1 MLFLLVLGGAGGAAA
16 YYFSRKNKKKQQQPL
31 ATFTEARIAEE
42 NAINRKLLLS
52 GLTASLAL
60 FPSPIALFA
69 TIPLGVYLSLEFFQ
83 AGYQEIRQKRI
94 GVGVIDTL
102 TCGVLLIIG
111 QIFALVFFLVVLFF
125 SQKFLL
131 KTKDNSE
138 KNLFHIFAE
147 RPDMVWIVRDQVEL
161 EVPFETIEIGDIVIV
176 NAGEVIPVDGA
187 IVQGQA
193 RIDQHML
200 TGESVAVEK
209 IVGETVLTSTIVLSG
224 RILIEVEK
232 TGSETV
238 AAKIGEIL
246 HNTADFKSSLE
257 TRGEKIANQS
267 ALPTLALSGVTYMLL
282 GPIKAVSVLMAYF
295 GYNMR
300 ISAPLSVLQFLQ
312 RASDHGV
319 LVKDGRALETLVKVD
334 AVVFDKTGT
343 LTENTL
349 QMSQIHCFSG
359 YHEDEILRIAA
370 TAEQRQSHPIA
381 KAILAAANAKD
392 IQFTASEHIRYEIGL
407 GLKMDFENQLFEIGS
422 QKFMQAEAIPIP
434 VEVAEIQRASQ
445 KNGYSLIYVAVAKK
459 VIGVLELCPTIRP
472 EAKQIIEQLKQRD
485 LAIYIISG
493 DYEAPTKHLAERL
506 GIDNY
511 FAETL
516 PKNKS
521 AIIDKLQQQGK
532 TVCFIGDG
540 INDTVALKQAN
551 VSVSLQ
557 GASTAAIDIAQVV
570 LMGKNLSQLPA
581 LFDIADSLDSNMKKG
596 FLTTIIPGVICVY
609 GVYFLHFGIFAGIVL
624 YNLGLAAG
632 VINALFPQLGQQDK
646 D

>member
-111 QIFALVFFLVVLFF
+111 QIFALVFFLAVLFF

-161 EVPFETIEIGDIVIV
+161 EVPFEAIEIGDIVIV

-343 LTENTL
+343 LTKKTL